1 MTVSE
6 FEQRRYE
13 KLLQDFC
20 EQQGPRPH
28 LHDKLQWGFTVDPE
42 KRSVELFEIRPLF
55 TDPTRKVQTPIAKA
69 RYVKA
74 HNGWK
79 VYWMR
84 GTGQW
89 VLYEPC
95 PSVQSLEEF
104 LKLVKEDRRGC
115 FFR

>member
-6 FEQRRYE
+6 FEQQRYE

-20 EQQGPRPH
+20 EQQGPPPH

-84 GTGQW
+84 GTGKW
-89 VLYEPC
+89 LLYEPC

-104 LKLVKEDRRGC
+104 LKLVKEDGYGC
-115 FFR
+115 FFG